1 MALLGFR
8 EETVLEENQLEKL
21 RMKRVKKF
29 KNGKAAAKDEVTGE
43 LVKGGSD
50 VVVDSIWKLCNM
62 TFESGDVP
70 KDLRFSVIVPLH
82 KGKGERTE
90 CKTYRSISLLSV
102 DGKIYAWI
110 LVDRVRSV
118 TGGFI
123 EDEQGGFRA
132 EKGCVDQIF
141 TLKQIGEKAREKM

>member
-21 RMKRVKKF
+21 RVKRVKKF

-70 KDLRFSVIVPLH
+70 KDLWFAVIVPLY
-82 KGKGERTE
+82 KGKEESTE

-118 TGGFI
+118 